1 MSEEAPN
8 TVSGLIRKRKEIAG
22 QIEDAQLRLRQAIID
37 LDNIDATIRL
47 FRPDIDLEEISPS
60 PLPPRHSAYK
70 GEMSRIILSALR
82 DSGRAM
88 TSKEV
93 TFHVMAARGLNVH
106 DLRLVR
112 LIQKRVGAALK
123 HWRVRGVLQAAK
135 GPGSFL
141 LWEVTSNRLAISR
154 R

>member
-1 MSEEAPN
+1 MNEEAPN

-47 FRPDIDLEEISPS
+47 FRPDIDLEEIRPS

-70 GEMSRIILSALR
+70 GEMSRIILGALR

-88 TSKEV
+88 TSKEIA
-93 TFHVMAARGLNVH
+93 FHVMAERGLNVH
-106 DLRLVR
+106 DKRLVR
-112 LIQKRVGAALK
+112 IIQQRVGASLK
-123 HWRVRGVLQAAK
+123 HWRERGILNATK
-135 GPGSFL
+135 GPGAFL
-141 LWEVTSNRLAISR
+141 LWEVTDSR
-154 R
+154 PSITRR

>member
-1 MSEEAPN
+1 MTDDAPN
-8 TVSGLIRKRKEIAG
+8 TVSGLIRKRKEIAA

-47 FRPDIDLEEISPS
+47 FRPDIDLEEIHPN

-70 GEMSRIILSALR
+70 GEMSRIILRVLR
-82 DSGRAM
+82 EAGRPM

-93 TFHVMAARGLNVH
+93 TFHVMAERGLNVH
-106 DLRLVR
+106 DKRLVH

-123 HWRVRGVLQAAK
+123 HWRARGVLEATK
-135 GPGSFL
+135 GPGAFL
-141 LWEVTSNRLAISR
+141 LWKTVGQAPSARA
-154 R
+154 

>member
-1 MSEEAPN
+1 MEEAPN

-37 LDNIDATIRL
+37 LDNVDAVIRM
-47 FRPDIDLEEISPS
+47 FRPDIDLEEIRPS

-70 GEMSRIILSALR
+70 GEMSRIILGALR
-82 DSGRAM
+82 DAGRTM
-88 TSKEV
+88 TSKEI

-112 LIQKRVGAALK
+112 LIQKRVGASLK
-123 HWRVRGVLQAAK
+123 HWKARGVIEATK

-141 LWEVTSNRLAISR
+141 LWKVV
-154 R
+154 